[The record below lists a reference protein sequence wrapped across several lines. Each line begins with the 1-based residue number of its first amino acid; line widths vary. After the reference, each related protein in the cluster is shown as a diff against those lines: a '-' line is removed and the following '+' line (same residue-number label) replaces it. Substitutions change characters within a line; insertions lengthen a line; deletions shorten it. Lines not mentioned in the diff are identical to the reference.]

1 MALTAPRAD
10 PPAAQRPRIAACAF
24 HEHHHFVSDASAQ
37 DAYLGKVRG
46 LRIDVGEYF
55 PADALVEV
63 DSLIDHDEPAE
74 GVCSLAWALHVS
86 HVTVPAWVNEAIR
99 DLTDGLVDSE
109 HLPPRLPQT
118 GA

>member
-1 MALTAPRAD
+1 MCVSRTSSLRERRIRAG
-10 PPAAQRPRIAACAF
+10 RL
-24 HEHHHFVSDASAQ
+24 
-37 DAYLGKVRG
+37 LGKVRG

-74 GVCSLAWALHVS
+74 GVCSLAWALHIS
-86 HVTVPAWVNEAIR
+86 HVTVPAWVKEAIR